1 MHKYNI
7 TNSIYSLYKNIDF
20 QRRFQLLFLIIFNII
35 NGILEFITLSSASL
49 FLESLINPNAV
60 IGKLKWTDTFYFYFS
75 TNIVLKTTFIFI
87 SLIIFSTI
95 LRIFNLWISMKFR
108 VSLLVY
114 LEGKIFKNI
123 INQELEYH
131 INTSSTNVIND
142 LTKNID
148 KANFFIENL
157 LSLITCI
164 ILSISLVIG
173 LIKLSFSITIITV
186 LLLAFLYTLIGIITS
201 KKVKIYGKY
210 ELKANK
216 QFLQIIQESL
226 GAIKEIIL
234 SRKHNFFLK
243 KYKEASFISRKY
255 QGLSGFVTTFP
266 RYLFEGIGLIVIG
279 ISGYIVYS
287 TIGKNIIPL
296 IGTFALGAQKLL
308 PSMQTVYRS
317 WQLLYFY
324 DEGLK
329 RVLKLIKL
337 KYEEPKN
344 YRNNSIKF
352 KNEIYIKNLFFKYEK
367 SDSYCLENIN
377 LIIKK
382 GENIG
387 IIGITGSGKTTFINI
402 LMGLLKPSS
411 GQLYVDGQNIFD
423 QENPNYLYL
432 WRKKINHVPQKIYLT
447 NSTLVN
453 NIALGISKPKIDF
466 KKINSSIKKA
476 CLNDLVSQRNDDIFL
491 LVGEDGIKLSGG
503 QRQRIGI
510 ARAIYNNLDILI
522 LDESTNALDQNTEKK
537 IMENL
542 YNLPN
547 KKTTITI
554 SHSKKTLLGCDRI
567 IEFREGKVYK
577 ITTNK
582 EFKN

>member
-1 MHKYNI
+1 MHRTNI
-7 TNSIYSLYKNIDF
+7 INSIYNLYRNIDF
-20 QRRFQLLFLIIFNII
+20 KRKLQLVFLIIFNLL

-49 FLESLINPNAV
+49 FLESLINPDSV
-60 IGKLKWTDTFYFYFS
+60 IKKLKWTNLFYEY
-75 TNIVLKTTFIFI
+75 TTANIVLNATLIFI
-87 SLIIFSTI
+87 LFITLSTI
-95 LRIFNLWISMKFR
+95 LRISNLWISMKFR

-114 LEGKIFKNI
+114 LEEKIFKNI
-123 INQELEYH
+123 IYQELDYH
-131 INTSSTNVIND
+131 INTSSTKIIND

-173 LIKLSFSITIITV
+173 LINLSFSITVFTITV
-186 LLLAFLYTLIGIITS
+186 LSILYIIIGIITS

-210 ELKANK
+210 ELKSNQ

-234 SRKHNFFLK
+234 RRKHNFFLK
-243 KYKEASFISRKY
+243 KYNEASYISRKY

-279 ISGYIVYS
+279 IAGYIVFS
-287 TIGKNIIPL
+287 KMGTDIIPL

-329 RVLKLIKL
+329 RILKLIKL
-337 KYEEPKN
+337 N
-344 YRNNSIKF
+344 YREPNINKNKKIKF
-352 KNEIYIKNLFFKYEK
+352 RKEIYIKNLFFKYNN
-367 SDSYCLENIN
+367 SNSYSLENIN
-377 LIIKK
+377 LLIKK

-387 IIGITGSGKTTFINI
+387 IMGITGSGKTTFINI
-402 LMGLLKPSS
+402 LMGLLKPSEGS
-411 GQLYVDGQNIFD
+411 VYVDGKNIF
-423 QENPNYLYL
+423 EPHNIEYLFS
-432 WRKKINHVPQKIYLT
+432 WRKNINHVPQKIYLT

-453 NIALGISKPKIDF
+453 NIALGISKSQLDF
-466 KKINSSIKKA
+466 KKINFSIRKS
-476 CLNDLVSQRNDDIFL
+476 CLEELVKQRNNDIFL
-491 LVGEDGIKLSGG
+491 LVGEDGVKLSGG
-503 QRQRIGI
+503 QKQRIGI
-510 ARAIYNNLDILI
+510 ARAIYNDLDILI
-522 LDESTNALDQNTEKK
+522 LDESTNALDHDTEKE
-537 IMENL
+537 IMQNI

-554 SHSKKTLLGCDRI
+554 SHSKSALLACDKI
-567 IEFREGKVYK
+567 IEFRKGRIYK
-577 ITTNK
+577 ITSK
-582 EFKN
+582 KI